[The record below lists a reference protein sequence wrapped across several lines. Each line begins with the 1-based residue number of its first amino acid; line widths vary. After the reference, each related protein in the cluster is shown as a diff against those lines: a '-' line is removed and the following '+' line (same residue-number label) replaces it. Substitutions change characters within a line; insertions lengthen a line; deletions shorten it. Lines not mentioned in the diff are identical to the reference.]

1 MNGEIV
7 IDSSCDLPF
16 ELEDKL
22 GIVSVPFI
30 INFGE
35 KQFMDDRKLDM
46 PTFLDEM
53 KRYEGKISTS
63 MPTPESFKDAFM
75 RSTAKFGITISGNLS
90 GCFGNAML
98 GKTMAEEEGKSGIH
112 IFDSKSAT
120 AGEVLIALKL
130 RKLMDEG
137 VHNTQIIA
145 MIERFIREMK
155 TYFVLENVTNL
166 LKNGR
171 LSLVKGLITTL
182 LHIKPIMGSDGDGN
196 IALFSKVRGR
206 SRVLEKML
214 NLIEESGKDTF
225 GQTMVITHCNNESF
239 ANRLA
244 TAVKNR
250 FQFGE
255 ILIYSTKGLSSV
267 YADDQGVV
275 MAF

>member
-1 MNGEIV
+1 M
-7 IDSSCDLPF
+7 
-16 ELEDKL
+16 
-22 GIVSVPFI
+22 
-30 INFGE
+30 
-35 KQFMDDRKLDM
+35 
-46 PTFLDEM
+46 
-53 KRYEGKISTS
+53 
-63 MPTPESFKDAFM
+63 
-75 RSTAKFGITISGNLS
+75 
-90 GCFGNAML
+90 
-98 GKTMAEEEGKSGIH
+98 
-112 IFDSKSAT
+112 
-120 AGEVLIALKL
+120 
-130 RKLMDEG
+130 
-137 VHNTQIIA
+137 HNTQIIA